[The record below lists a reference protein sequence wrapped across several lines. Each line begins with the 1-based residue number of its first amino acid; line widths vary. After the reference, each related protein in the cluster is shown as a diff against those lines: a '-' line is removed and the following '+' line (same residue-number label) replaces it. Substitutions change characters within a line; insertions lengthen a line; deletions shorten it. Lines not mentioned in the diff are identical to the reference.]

1 MSPIPPGAQLKGAA
15 AAAAGQAAGTLIAA
29 AGVAAA
35 GGAAAVGAAAA
46 KVAATTKAAG
56 KAVVPIAFP
65 PPELKASCEELLKRY
80 PTKMAALLPILHL
93 AQKHNAGW
101 VSPALEAGVAA
112 YLGVSDAHVRGVLT
126 FYAMFHTQPVG
137 RHEVWVCR
145 TLTCWLRGAEGL
157 TKAALAKAGIDKVG
171 GTDAQGRFSVREM
184 ECLGLCEIAPAAW
197 IDGQVHGH
205 VTPDGLARLM
215 DGCA

>member
-1 MSPIPPGAQLKGAA
+1 VSPIPPGAQLKGAA
-15 AAAAGQAAGTLIAA
+15 AAAAGQAAGTLGVATGAVGSAA
-29 AGVAAA
+29 ARVAA
-35 GGAAAVGAAAA
+35 GTQ
-46 KVAATTKAAG
+46 AATKP
-56 KAVVPIAFP
+56 VVPIAFP
-65 PPELKASCEELLKRY
+65 PPEVKADCEELLKRY

-137 RHEVWVCR
+137 RHDVWVCR
-145 TLTCWLRGAEGL
+145 TLTCWLRGAEAL
-157 TKAALAKAGIDKVG
+157 TKTALAKAGIDKVG

-184 ECLGLCEIAPAAW
+184 ECLGLCEVAPAAW

-205 VTPDGLARLM
+205 VTPDSLGRLM

>member
-1 MSPIPPGAQLKGAA
+1 MSPIPPASQLKGAA
-15 AAAAGQAAGTLIAA
+15 AAAAGQAAGTLAA
-29 AGVAAA
+29 ATA
-35 GGAAAVGAAAA
+35 GAAAVGAVAA
-46 KVAATTKAAG
+46 KVAATTKA
-56 KAVVPIAFP
+56 VVKPIVPVAFP
-65 PPELKASCEELLKRY
+65 PPELKARCEELLTRY
-80 PTKMAALLPILHL
+80 PTRMAALLPILHL
-93 AQKHNAGW
+93 AQRHNGGW
-101 VSPALEAGVAA
+101 VSPAVEAGVAA

-184 ECLGLCEIAPAAW
+184 ECLGLCEVAPAAW

-205 VTPDGLARLM
+205 VTPDGLGRLM